1 MPKPVRTPWTPPG
14 GRVLILVF
22 TLVVLLN
29 VFDAIS
35 TLEIIRRGGEEAN
48 PIARPMVPYGDAA
61 FFFWKM
67 GLASACAAAL
77 AVIARKR
84 RFAWLAL
91 QAVTALYAVLAAFH
105 VYLLWFL
112 SRPC

>member
-1 MPKPVRTPWTPPG
+1 MPMPVRKPWTPPD

-29 VFDAIS
+29 VFDAVS

-48 PIARPMVPYGDAA
+48 PIAGPMVPYGDAA

-84 RFAWLAL
+84 RFAWVGLRCVA
-91 QAVTALYAVLAAFH
+91 ALYAGLAAFH
-105 VYLLWFL
+105 VYLLWFI
-112 SRPC
+112 SRPS

>member
-1 MPKPVRTPWTPPG
+1 MPKPVRKPWTPPDR
-14 GRVLILVF
+14 RVLILTCAIVF
-22 TLVVLLN
+22 LLN
-29 VFDAIS
+29 VFDAVS
-35 TLEIIRRGGEEAN
+35 TLEIVRRGGGEAN
-48 PIARPMVPYGDAA
+48 PIASPMLQFGDAA

-67 GLASACAAAL
+67 GLASACVAAL

-91 QAVTALYAVLAAFH
+91 RCVTAIYAVLAAIH
-105 VYLLWFL
+105 AYLLWFL